1 MSIENP
7 TEYFIKALTESQNRL
22 YGYIFSLVG
31 EHHAASD
38 ILQECNL
45 VLWRKF
51 GEFRPESDFIPW
63 AFAIARF
70 QVLAHLRDR
79 KRSDAR
85 FVSPEIV
92 ELLHDELL
100 GISFFIPS
108 APFPPKARGRRGF
121 VARPARIVRLT
132 EGPKHF
138 AECDIVFQHHILAG
152 TGRRSI

>member
-7 TEYFIKALTESQNRL
+7 TEYFIQALTESQNRL

-79 KRSDAR
+79 KRSDIAR
-85 FVSPEIV
+85 NFLFHP
-92 ELLHDELL
+92 L
-100 GISFFIPS
+100 GSL
-108 APFPPKARGRRGF
+108 
-121 VARPARIVRLT
+121 PAEGPGSEGVRLRSLS
-132 EGPKHF
+132 PM
-138 AECDIVFQHHILAG
+138 VFEAG
-152 TGRRSI
+152 MM